1 MLPTKRRGRRGA
13 ADVFVRCQEIHG
25 PPNDDRLIFDLVD
38 RFDVSP
44 ACGAAGFAGSPMRRL
59 LAAALQ

>member
-1 MLPTKRRGRRGA
+1 
-13 ADVFVRCQEIHG
+13 
-25 PPNDDRLIFDLVD
+25 LIVDLVD

-59 LAAALQ
+59 LAGGLSIMYELVRS